1 MISQVLL
8 VDDEPAIRATLSRF
22 IEGLGCFVTQA
33 ADVAEALALLDA
45 FEYDL
50 VVTDIMMPKGSGIDV
65 LRSVR
70 GRDNPCPVVM
80 ITGSPMVESASE
92 ALRLGAFDY
101 ISKPVHK
108 EQIVHVARRALE
120 FRRVSQENDRF
131 RDDLEAIFTSVQDA
145 IISVDRDLK
154 VLNFNSSAA
163 SICGLDGLDGLDG
176 LAAGTSFYDLPLKC
190 DRKCRGALETAI
202 HTRKP
207 VQTRY
212 FRCGGAGDEQYVSV
226 SVTPRRVTDRQVEG
240 AVIVVRDESSLY
252 QLEKKQAPRNSFSGM
267 IGRSGAMQM
276 LYSMIERL
284 AGVPSTV
291 LIRGENGTGKELVA
305 AALHANGGRHER
317 PFIKVNCAALT
328 ETLLESELFGHVRGA
343 FTGALRDK
351 AGLFEKAD
359 GGTLFLDEI
368 GEISP
373 QMQVKLLRVL
383 QEREL
388 VRVGGA
394 TPIKVDVRI
403 IAATN
408 RDLARDVDE
417 GRFRQD
423 LYYRLKVVELM
434 VAPLR
439 ERPEDLPL
447 LVEHFVS
454 RLNAKLGRNI
464 SGVSDEAL
472 RLLSRFPWPGN
483 VRELEHALEHAF
495 IMCPSRMILPDH
507 LPPVFQA
514 AAAEDGATMR
524 ERILEALARNA
535 GNKSRAARALNIDR
549 KTLYRKMHEYGIS
562 APTP

>member
-1 MISQVLL
+1 MTAQVLL
-8 VDDEPAIRATLSRF
+8 VDDEPGIRATLARF
-22 IEGLGCFVTQA
+22 LEEMGCFVTQA
-33 ADVAEALALLDA
+33 ADPEEALSLLNA

-50 VVTDIMMPKGSGIDV
+50 VVTDIVMPKGSGLDV
-65 LRSVR
+65 LRAVR
-70 GRDNPCPVVM
+70 GQESPCPVVM

-120 FRRVSQENDRF
+120 FRRVSQENERF
-131 RDDLEAIFTSVQDA
+131 RNDLAAIFTSVQDA

-154 VLNFNSSAA
+154 ILNFNSSAA
-163 SICGLDGLDGLDG
+163 TICGLDGSV
-176 LAAGTSFYDLPLKC
+176 AGTSFYDLPLKC
-190 DRKCRGALETAI
+190 DKKCRGALETAI

-207 VQTRY
+207 VETRY
-212 FRCGGAGDEQYVSV
+212 FRCAGGACDQYVSV
-226 SVTPRRVTDRQVEG
+226 SVTPRRVTARQVEG

-252 QLEKKQAPRNSFSGM
+252 RLEKKQVPRNSFSGLV
-267 IGRSGAMQM
+267 GRSAPMQM

-284 AGVPSTV
+284 SGVPSTV

-305 AALHANGGRHER
+305 AALHASGGSQER

-388 VRVGGA
+388 VRVGGT
-394 TPIKVDVRI
+394 TPVKVHVRI

-408 RDLARDVDE
+408 RDLARDVEE

-423 LYYRLKVVELM
+423 LYYRLKVVELI

-447 LVEHFVS
+447 LIDHFVG
-454 RLNAKLGRNI
+454 RLNAKLGRSI
-464 SGVSDEAL
+464 GGVSDEAL
-472 RLLSRFPWPGN
+472 KLLTRYPWPGN

-495 IMCPSRMILPDH
+495 IMCPTRMILPDH
-507 LPPVFQA
+507 LPPVFQTA
-514 AAAEDGATMR
+514 AADDGLTMR
-524 ERILEALARNA
+524 ERIAEALARHA

-549 KTLYRKMHEYGIS
+549 KTLYRKMRELDIPD
-562 APTP
+562 APT

>member
-1 MISQVLL
+1 MTAQVLI
-8 VDDEPAIRATLSRF
+8 VDDEPAIRSTLGKF
-22 IEGLGCFVTQA
+22 LEELGCFVTLA
-33 ADVAEALALLDA
+33 ADPGEALPLLDA

-50 VVTDIMMPKGSGIDV
+50 VVTDIMMPNGSGIDV
-65 LRSVR
+65 LRAVR
-70 GRDNPCPVVM
+70 AQANPCPVIM

-101 ISKPVHK
+101 ISKPVQK

-120 FRRVSQENDRF
+120 FRRVTRENERF
-131 RDDLEAIFTSVQDA
+131 RSDLEAIFTSVQDA
-145 IISVDRDLK
+145 VISVDRDLR
-154 VLNFNSSAA
+154 VLNFNCSAA
-163 SICGLDGLDGLDG
+163 TICGLDG
-176 LAAGTSFYDLPLKC
+176 AATGTSYHDLSLRC

-212 FRCGGAGDEQYVSV
+212 FRCGGGAGEQYVSV
-226 SVTPRRVTDRQVEG
+226 SVTPRRVTERQVDG

-252 QLEKKQAPRNSFSGM
+252 RLEKKQVPRNSMCGM
-267 IGRSGAMQM
+267 VGRSAPMQM

-284 AGVPSTV
+284 AAVPSTV

-305 AALHANGGRHER
+305 AALHANGGRQER
-317 PFIKVNCAALT
+317 PFVKVNCAALT
-328 ETLLESELFGHVRGA
+328 ESLLESELFGHVRGA

-359 GGTLFLDEI
+359 SGTLFLDEI

-388 VRVGGA
+388 VRVGGT
-394 TPIKVDVRI
+394 TPVKVDVRI

-408 RDLARDVDE
+408 RDLGRDVEE

-423 LYYRLKVVELM
+423 LYYRLKVVELV

-447 LVEHFVS
+447 LVEHFVGK
-454 RLNAKLGRNI
+454 LNAKLARSI
-464 SGVSDEAL
+464 TSVSDEAQ
-472 RLLSRFPWPGN
+472 RLLAGYPWPGN

-495 IMCPSRMILPDH
+495 IMCPTRMILPEH
-507 LPPVFQA
+507 LPVVFQA
-514 AAAEDGATMR
+514 AAAGADEATMR
-524 ERILEALARNA
+524 ERIVDALARHD

-549 KTLYRKMHEYGIS
+549 KTLYRKMREYAIDDAAS
-562 APTP
+562 

>member
-1 MISQVLL
+1 MTAQVLL
-8 VDDEPAIRATLSRF
+8 VDDEPGIRTTLARF
-22 IEGLGCFVTQA
+22 LEELGCFVTQA
-33 ADVAEALALLDA
+33 GDPGEALSLLNA

-50 VVTDIMMPKGSGIDV
+50 VLTDIVMPNGSGLDV
-65 LRSVR
+65 LRFVSSR
-70 GRDNPCPVVM
+70 ENPCPVVM

-101 ISKPVHK
+101 ISKPVHR

-120 FRRVSQENDRF
+120 FRRVSQENERS
-131 RDDLEAIFTSVQDA
+131 RSDLEAIFTSVQDA
-145 IISVDRDLK
+145 IISVDRDLR

-163 SICGLDGLDGLDG
+163 AICGLDAS
-176 LAAGTSFYDLPLKC
+176 AAGTSFYDLPLKC

-207 VQTRY
+207 VETRY
-212 FRCGGAGDEQYVSV
+212 FNCGGAGCDRYVSV
-226 SVTPRRVTDRQVEG
+226 SVTPRRVTGRRVDG
-240 AVIVVRDESSLY
+240 AVIVVRDETPLY
-252 QLEKKQAPRNSFSGM
+252 RLEKRQLPRTSFSGL
-267 IGRSGAMQM
+267 IGKSAPMQM
-276 LYSMIERL
+276 LYSMIDRL

-291 LIRGENGTGKELVA
+291 LIRGENGTGKELIA
-305 AALHANGGRHER
+305 AALHENGGRQGL

-388 VRVGGA
+388 VKVGGTA
-394 TPIKVDVRI
+394 PVKVDVRI

-408 RDLARDVDE
+408 RDLAREVEE

-423 LYYRLKVVELM
+423 LYYRLKVVELV

-447 LVEHFVS
+447 LVEHFVGK
-454 RLNAKLGRNI
+454 LNAKLGRAI
-464 SGVSDEAL
+464 GGVSEEAL
-472 RLLSRFPWPGN
+472 RLLARYPWPGN

-495 IMCPSRMILPDH
+495 IMCPARMILAEH
-507 LPPVFQA
+507 LPALFQA
-514 AAAEDGATMR
+514 AAGEGRTMK
-524 ERILEALARNA
+524 ERIIEALARHA
-535 GNKSRAARALNIDR
+535 GNKTRVARALNIDR
-549 KTLYRKMHEYGIS
+549 KTLYRKMRELDIPDVPS
-562 APTP
+562 

>member
-1 MISQVLL
+1 M
-8 VDDEPAIRATLSRF
+8 
-22 IEGLGCFVTQA
+22 
-33 ADVAEALALLDA
+33 
-45 FEYDL
+45 
-50 VVTDIMMPKGSGIDV
+50 
-65 LRSVR
+65 
-70 GRDNPCPVVM
+70 
-80 ITGSPMVESASE
+80 
-92 ALRLGAFDY
+92 
-101 ISKPVHK
+101 
-108 EQIVHVARRALE
+108 E

-131 RDDLEAIFTSVQDA
+131 RNDLEAIFTSVQDA
-145 IISVDRDLK
+145 IISVDRDLR

-163 SICGLDGLDGLDG
+163 TICGLDS
-176 LAAGTSFYDLPLKC
+176 AAPGTSFYDLPLKC
-190 DRKCRGALETAI
+190 DKKCRGALETAI

-212 FRCGGAGDEQYVSV
+212 FKCGGAGGGGGEQYVSV
-226 SVTPRRVTDRQVEG
+226 SVTPRRVTERQVEG

-252 QLEKKQAPRNSFSGM
+252 RLEKKQMPRSSFSGL
-267 IGRSGAMQM
+267 IGKSSPMQM

-305 AALHANGGRHER
+305 AALHANGGRHDR

-359 GGTLFLDEI
+359 SGTLFLDEI
-368 GEISP
+368 GEVSP

-388 VRVGGA
+388 VRVGG
-394 TPIKVDVRI
+394 TEPIKVDVRI

-408 RDLARDVDE
+408 RDLAKDVEE

-423 LYYRLKVVELM
+423 LYYRLKVVELT

-447 LVEHFVS
+447 LVEHFLG

-472 RLLSRFPWPGN
+472 RLLSGYPWPGN

-495 IMCPSRMILPDH
+495 IMCPTRMILPDH
-507 LPPVFQA
+507 LPPVFHA
-514 AAAEDGATMR
+514 AAALDGATMR

-549 KTLYRKMHEYGIS
+549 KTLYRKMQEYGIS
-562 APTP
+562 DTPP